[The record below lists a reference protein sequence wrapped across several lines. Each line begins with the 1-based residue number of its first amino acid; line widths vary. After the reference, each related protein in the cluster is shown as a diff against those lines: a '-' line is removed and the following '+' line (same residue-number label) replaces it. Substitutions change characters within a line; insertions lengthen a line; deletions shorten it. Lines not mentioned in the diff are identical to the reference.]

1 MSSNF
6 ARCYNRRLMKR
17 VLIGLVLVL
26 MVSSFVTA
34 QRGQPPRPPGVNP
47 TPAPSAARPGDDQ
60 TLSIE
65 VNLVNI
71 LFTVADRKGKFVTN
85 LKKDDFKVYEDEKL
99 QTITN
104 FSSESNLPL
113 TISLLVDTSG
123 SIRDKLRFEE
133 EAAIEF
139 FYSTLQR
146 GKDKALVI
154 SFDSAVELLQD
165 FTDDPEALADKIRKI
180 RAGGGTSLYDAIY
193 LAVNQKLAG
202 TNGRRIVIL
211 ITDGDDN
218 SSRVS
223 MTETLEAAQKN
234 EVTIYAISTNSAAFF
249 GSKEQERGDKTL
261 KKFAEETGG
270 KAFFPLKIQD
280 LASSFL
286 DIHDELRSQYQI
298 GYRPLNANR
307 DGTFRRIRVDVTDKR
322 YKARARAGYYMPKA
336 PATVQK

>member
-1 MSSNF
+1 
-6 ARCYNRRLMKR
+6 MKR
-17 VLIGLVLVL
+17 VFIGLVVILAL
-26 MVSSFVTA
+26 SSFVTA
-34 QRGQPPRPPGVNP
+34 QRGQEPRPQAPAAP
-47 TPAPSAARPGDDQ
+47 TTQARPGGDQ
-60 TLSIE
+60 TISVD
-65 VNLVNI
+65 VNLVNL
-71 LFTVADRKGKFVTN
+71 LFTVADKKGKFVTN
-85 LKKDDFKVYEDEKL
+85 LRKEDFKVFEDEKA

-104 FSSESNLPL
+104 FSSETDLPL
-113 TISLLVDTSG
+113 TIALLVDTSG

-154 SFDSAVELLQD
+154 SFDSGVDLLQD
-165 FTDDPEALADKIRKI
+165 FTDDPEKLADKVRKI
-180 RAGGGTSLYDAIY
+180 RAGGGTSLYDAVY

-202 TNGRRIVIL
+202 QSGRRIVIL

-223 MTETLEAAQKN
+223 LTETLEAAQKN
-234 EVTIYAISTNSAAFF
+234 DVTIYAISTNSAAYF

-270 KAFFPLKIQD
+270 KPFFPLKIQD

-298 GYRPLNANR
+298 GYRTSNAKQ
-307 DGTFRRIRVDVTDKR
+307 DGTFRRIRVDIADKR
-322 YKARARAGYYMPKA
+322 YKARARTGYYMPKA
-336 PATVQK
+336 AVTSQK

>member
-1 MSSNF
+1 
-6 ARCYNRRLMKR
+6 MKR
-17 VLIGLVLVL
+17 FTIGLVFALTL
-26 MVSSFVTA
+26 SSFLA
-34 QRGQPPRPPGVNP
+34 GQRAPQQTP
-47 TPAPSAARPGDDQ
+47 TPSPATPPAAPTRPQDEQ
-60 TLSIE
+60 TISVE

-71 LFTVADRKGKFVTN
+71 PVSVADKKGKFVTN
-85 LKKDDFKVYEDEKL
+85 LKKEDFKVFEDERA

-113 TISLLVDTSG
+113 TIALLVDTSG

-154 SFDSAVELLQD
+154 SFDSGVDLLQD
-165 FTDDPEALADKIRKI
+165 FTDDPEKLADKIRKI

-193 LAVNQKLAG
+193 LAVNQKLTG
-202 TNGRRIVIL
+202 QNGRRVIIL

-223 MTETLEAAQKN
+223 LTETLEAAQRN
-234 EVTIYAISTNSAAFF
+234 EVTLYAISTNSTAFF

-261 KKFAEETGG
+261 KKLAEETGG

-298 GYRPLNANR
+298 GYRPLNAKL
-307 DGTFRRIRVDVTDKR
+307 DGTFRRIRVDVSDKR
-322 YKARARAGYYMPKA
+322 YKARARSGYYMPKG
-336 PATVQK
+336 ATTSQK

>member
-1 MSSNF
+1 
-6 ARCYNRRLMKR
+6 MKR
-17 VLIGLVLVL
+17 LFIGLILSL
-26 MVSSFVTA
+26 TVSSFVDG
-34 QRGQPPRPPGVNP
+34 QRAPQQSQTPPAT
-47 TPAPSAARPGDDQ
+47 TPAPTPRPQDEQ
-60 TLSIE
+60 TISVE

-71 LFTVADRKGKFVTN
+71 LFTVADKKGKFVTN
-85 LKKDDFKVYEDEKL
+85 LKKDDFKVYEDEKI

-154 SFDSAVELLQD
+154 SFDSGVDLLQD
-165 FTDDPEALADKIRKI
+165 FTDDPEKLADKIRKI

-202 TNGRRIVIL
+202 QNGRRIVIL

-223 MTETLEAAQKN
+223 LTETLEAAQRN
-234 EVTIYAISTNSAAFF
+234 EVTLYAISTNSTAFF

-261 KKFAEETGG
+261 KKLAEETGG

-298 GYRPLNANR
+298 GYRPLNAKQ
-307 DGTFRRIRVDVTDKR
+307 DGTFRRIRVDISDKR
-322 YKARARAGYYMPKA
+322 YKARARSGYYMPKVA
-336 PATVQK
+336 ASSQK